1 MMIVTRH
8 GVYKACNLP
17 MVLHDPPHH
26 PTPAAGRRGGAHA
39 AGRRGAG
46 GRSHAMPQPPA
57 GPGGAGVAVL

>member
-8 GVYKACNLP
+8 GVFKACNLP

-26 PTPAAGRRGGAHA
+26 PTPAAGRRGG
-39 AGRRGAG
+39 GE